1 MKNALL
7 LSLTGVVLL
16 VGSASFGQA
25 RFRIT
30 YTPRP
35 REASSVVVDGRVFND
50 ADRDVLDVWVRT
62 EAVNNSG
69 KVVATGL
76 GFVGSSIPGHGSAAF
91 TAKVP
96 FVEGMQTFRL
106 TVNSYR
112 ESAAFQSP

>member
-1 MKNALL
+1 MRAALL
-7 LSLTGVVLL
+7 LSLTGVLL
-16 VGSASFGQA
+16 LAASASFCQA

-50 ADRDVLDVWVRT
+50 ADRDVLDVWVRA
-62 EAVNNSG
+62 EAVNASG

-106 TVNSYR
+106 AVNSYR